1 MIMLLNSRIVMLKL
15 WQLEFRQ
22 LDIRGIVYYLYEVP
36 DYRLLKPVQ

>member
-22 LDIRGIVYYLYEVP
+22 LDIRGQDGIDLP
-36 DYRLLKPVQ
+36 